1 MDHKEIMGSIVLH
14 AYLRMIPFKIL
25 GGAIAFV
32 PYALVLSVV
41 AGFVPFRMDKRFE
54 LLDGGGK
61 LKVGE
66 NAGAEVAA
74 G

>member
-1 MDHKEIMGSIVLH
+1 MDHKGIMGSIVLH
-14 AYLRMIPFKIL
+14 AYLRVIPVGIP
-25 GGAIAFV
+25 GGAIGFV
-32 PYALVLSVV
+32 PYAMPVV

-54 LLDGGGK
+54 LFDGGGK
-61 LKVGE
+61 LEVGE